1 MLEVA
6 VAGVIIYLV
15 FKLNSVL
22 TTGIKII
29 NESADIAD
37 EAVVTYGNGARIN
50 LAQVRAE
57 QFDDLTSMEVR
68 PTNKNI
74 SDMLKAD
81 HKASPKTTSPDQV

>member
-1 MLEVA
+1 VLEVA

-57 QFDDLTSMEVR
+57 QFDDLHSMSVR
-68 PTNKNI
+68 PTNEDI
-74 SDMLKAD
+74 SALLKPVKT
-81 HKASPKTTSPDQV
+81 KATSPDQV